1 MWSTSAASMG
11 ETSRRWNPSRTAP
24 RTAPRTT
31 PRTTSSYRSPFHPSA
46 ALKLPQLHPP
56 ARRRC
61 PLRWNHAGICSVQ
74 ILLGRTRRARSVRN
88 NAALNPPPPRNLG
101 EVEPAELPLAAEP
114 LVAVKRELPSP
125 PASAPAPP
133 ASAPPPPAQAGAE
146 PVALSQAEGSGAILA
161 RRSSAAFDAAFSR
174 KPSAEAP
181 RPSAPNL
188 TNLAE
193 ADDAKAATEAA
204 APEAGAPETEAV
216 AEAESGGGGGGG
228 GGGASGFKWEVIVVQ
243 DASGAQQTLFHGPEV
258 DAQVPRH
265 SMPKSTAKGALDPS
279 TMAIPWPT
287 CRPCIRSCDERARA
301 SMMSALSP
309 PARQGPPCAPE
320 SRLGIPSRC
329 EPKRGH
335 AGALVQRPA
344 PKPPIAH
351 RR

>member
-1 MWSTSAASMG
+1 MG

-24 RTAPRTT
+24 RTRLRTT
-31 PRTTSSYRSPFHPSA
+31 PRTTARRSTLPPPSSSLR
-46 ALKLPQLHPP
+46 HPP

-74 ILLGRTRRARSVRN
+74 ILPGRTRRARSVRN

-125 PASAPAPP
+125 PASEPAPP

-174 KPSAEAP
+174 HPSAEAP

-216 AEAESGGGGGGG
+216 AEAETGGGGGCGGGGSSSGGGGGGG
-228 GGGASGFKWEVIVVQ
+228 GGGSGGASGFKWEVIVVQ

-287 CRPCIRSCDERARA
+287 CRPCIHSCDERTRA
-301 SMMSALSP
+301 SMMSARSP
-309 PARQGPPCAPE
+309 RPPCAPG
-320 SRLGIPSRC
+320 RLGADPSRC
-329 EPKRGH
+329 EPKREH

-351 RR
+351 RC